1 MNKRVL
7 KRMEKMI
14 VNHWRLSILF
24 LLLASIF
31 FFVNS
36 QLLKEGII
44 NTWTQTLIVVG
55 KIFEYLAF
63 MMIAIPIFEF
73 INLRRDEL
81 KNVQVKKRNQK
92 IG

>member
-14 VNHWRLSILF
+14 LNHWRLSILF

-36 QLLKEGII
+36 QLLKDGII
-44 NTWTQTLIVVG
+44 NTWTQTLIIVG
-55 KIFEYLAF
+55 KIFEYLGF
-63 MMIAIPIFEF
+63 MIIATPIFEF
-73 INLRRDEL
+73 INLRKTEL
-81 KNVQVKKRNQK
+81 KNVQVKKRN
-92 IG
+92 

>member
-14 VNHWRLSILF
+14 LNHWRLSILF

-36 QLLKEGII
+36 QLLKDGII
-44 NTWTQTLIVVG
+44 NTWTQTLIIVG
-55 KIFEYLAF
+55 KIFEYLGF
-63 MMIAIPIFEF
+63 MIIATPIFEF
-73 INLRRDEL
+73 INLRRTEL
-81 KNVQVKKRNQK
+81 KNVQVKKRN
-92 IG
+92 

>member
-24 LLLASIF
+24 F
-31 FFVNS
+31 

-55 KIFEYLAF
+55 KMFEYLGF
-63 MMIAIPIFEF
+63 MMIVIPIFEF

-81 KNVQVKKRNQK
+81 KNVQVKKRN
-92 IG
+92 

>member
-36 QLLKEGII
+36 QLLKEGI
-44 NTWTQTLIVVG
+44 VVG
-55 KIFEYLAF
+55 KMFEYLGF
-63 MMIAIPIFEF
+63 MMIVIPIFEF

-81 KNVQVKKRNQK
+81 KNVQIKKRN
-92 IG
+92 

>member
-36 QLLKEGII
+36 QLSKDRII
-44 NTWTQTLIVVG
+44 NTWAQTLVLAG
-55 KIFEYLAF
+55 KILEYLGF
-63 MMIAIPIFEF
+63 IMIAIPIFEF

-81 KNVQVKKRNQK
+81 KNVQVKKRN
-92 IG
+92 

>member
-14 VNHWRLSILF
+14 LNHWRLSILF

-36 QLLKEGII
+36 QLLKDGII
-44 NTWTQTLIVVG
+44 NTWTQTLIIVG
-55 KIFEYLAF
+55 KIFEYLGF
-63 MMIAIPIFEF
+63 MIIATPIFEF
-73 INLRRDEL
+73 INLRRTEL
-81 KNVQVKKRNQK
+81 KNVQVKK
-92 IG
+92 

>member
-36 QLLKEGII
+36 QLSQDGII
-44 NTWTQTLIVVG
+44 NTWAQTLVLAG
-55 KIFEYLAF
+55 KILEYLGLI
-63 MMIAIPIFEF
+63 MIAIPIFEF

-81 KNVQVKKRNQK
+81 KNVQVKKRN
-92 IG
+92 

>member
-7 KRMEKMI
+7 KRMEMMI

-55 KIFEYLAF
+55 KIFEYLGF

-81 KNVQVKKRNQK
+81 KNVQVKKRN
-92 IG
+92 

>member
-1 MNKRVL
+1 
-7 KRMEKMI
+7 MEKMI

-36 QLLKEGII
+36 QLSKDGII
-44 NTWTQTLIVVG
+44 NTWAQTLVLAG
-55 KIFEYLAF
+55 KILEYLGF
-63 MMIAIPIFEF
+63 IMIAIPIFEF

-81 KNVQVKKRNQK
+81 KNVQVKKRN
-92 IG
+92 

>member
-14 VNHWRLSILF
+14 LNHWRLSILF

-36 QLLKEGII
+36 QLLKDGII
-44 NTWTQTLIVVG
+44 NTWTQTLIIVG
-55 KIFEYLAF
+55 KIFEYLGF
-63 MMIAIPIFEF
+63 VIIATPIFEF
-73 INLRRDEL
+73 INLRRTEL
-81 KNVQVKKRNQK
+81 KNVQVKKRN
-92 IG
+92 

>member
-36 QLLKEGII
+36 QLSKDGII
-44 NTWTQTLIVVG
+44 NTWAQTLVLAG
-55 KIFEYLAF
+55 KILEYLGF
-63 MMIAIPIFEF
+63 IMIAIPIFEF

-81 KNVQVKKRNQK
+81 KNVQVKKRN
-92 IG
+92 